1 MLGGWRRPRFNLIYG
16 GEKMSAKE
24 MVDDLL
30 RLLDEFSEEEYDR
43 VLQILRLALEISA
56 LSEPRLS

>member
-1 MLGGWRRPRFNLIYG
+1 
-16 GEKMSAKE
+16 MSAKE

-43 VLQILRLALEISA
+43 VLQVLRLALEISA